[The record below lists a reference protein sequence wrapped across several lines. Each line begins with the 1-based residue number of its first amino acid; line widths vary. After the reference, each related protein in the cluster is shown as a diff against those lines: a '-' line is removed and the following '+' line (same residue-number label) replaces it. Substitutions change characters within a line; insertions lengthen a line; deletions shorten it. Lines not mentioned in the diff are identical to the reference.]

1 MSATDAM
8 RELPAGTPPSHE
20 RVLAMLPH
28 PILVV
33 DAEGRIVFANEAAQG
48 FIGVSAELLAKRRA
62 VELLGES
69 SPILELIGAVQR
81 GGSPITQH
89 QVPWPHPTFRT
100 TRIVDVDAAPD
111 GDGGAV
117 LLVQERSLAGK
128 IDRQLTH
135 RGAARS
141 VTGLA
146 AMLAHEIK
154 NPLSGIRGAAQ
165 LLERAVPEGDRELA
179 ALIRTESDRIVKL
192 VNSMEVFTDERP
204 PERSAMNVHSVLDH
218 VVRLARN
225 GFAHHCRIVEDY
237 DPSLPELDANHDQ
250 MVQVFL
256 NLVKNAAEAVAA
268 TAEPVIRL
276 RTSFRAG
283 IHMALPGSGGR
294 TTLPLEI
301 RVEDNGPGVAPDLA
315 EHLFD
320 PFVTGK
326 RNGTGLGLALVAK
339 IVRDHGGV
347 IDYDTGRGGTTFR
360 LLMPAWMGGAPKPG
374 GAS

>member
-1 MSATDAM
+1 MSTGQGVQEGASPERMLSVLAQPVLHVRPDDCIGYANDAAQAFLGMSA
-8 RELPAGTPPSHE
+8 ES
-20 RVLAMLPH
+20 LA
-28 PILVV
+28 
-33 DAEGRIVFANEAAQG
+33 RRT
-48 FIGVSAELLAKRRA
+48 LAD
-62 VELLGES
+62 LLGAS
-69 SPILELIGAVQR
+69 SPVIGLIEAVR
-81 GGSPITQH
+81 RERSPVTQH
-89 QVPWPHPTFRT
+89 QVSWPDAG
-100 TRIVDVDAAPD
+100 TRSTRVVDVDATPD
-111 GDGGAV
+111 GEGGVV
-117 LLVQERSLAGK
+117 LLLQGRSVAGK

-141 VTGLA
+141 VSALA

-165 LLERAVPEGDRELA
+165 LLERAVPEADRELA
-179 ALIRTESDRIVKL
+179 ELIRTESDRIVKL
-192 VNSMEVFTDERP
+192 VNSMEVFTDERTT
-204 PERSAMNVHSVLDH
+204 ERSAINVHSVLDH

-225 GFAHHCRIVEDY
+225 GFASHCRIVEDY

-256 NLVKNAAEAVAA
+256 NLVKNAAEATSGAA
-268 TAEPVIRL
+268 DPTIRL

-301 RVEDNGPGVAPDLA
+301 SIADNGGGVPPDLA

-347 IDYDTGRGGTTFR
+347 VDFDTGADGATFR
-360 LLMPAWMGGAPKPG
+360 LLMPAWTPEVPA
-374 GAS
+374 